1 MTYSNTTK
9 EVNTLTPN
17 HNIQIETI
25 SCDSDDS
32 IPNNARYAL
41 LLYKNVIKQ
50 KESPL
55 DILSKN
61 NWSNAWRGGI
71 FPTHHYHSNTHEVLI
86 VVSGKATVQLGG
98 ELGPHVDIQQGDVI
112 IIPAGFGHKLVHSH
126 HDFAVIGAYPNG
138 NDYDFSTGK
147 SDEWPQNLENIK
159 NTNLPDTDPI
169 YGKDGPLY
177 QYWQ

>member
-25 SCDSDDS
+25 SCDSDNS
-32 IPNNARYAL
+32 IPNNAKYAL

-71 FPTHHYHSNTHEVLI
+71 FPIHHYHSNTHEVLI

-138 NDYDFSTGK
+138 NDYDFCTGK

-159 NTNLPDTDPI
+159 NTSLPDTDPI
-169 YGKDGPLY
+169 YGKGGPLY
-177 QYWQ
+177 QHWQ

>member
-1 MTYSNTTK
+1 MD
-9 EVNTLTPN
+9 TLTPN
-17 HNIQIETI
+17 PNIQIETI

-32 IPNNARYAL
+32 IPNNSRYAL
-41 LLYKNVIKQ
+41 LLYKNVIKP

-138 NDYDFSTGK
+138 NDCDFCTGK
-147 SDEWPQNLENIK
+147 PDEWPQNLENIK
-159 NTNLPDTDPI
+159 NISLPDTDPI

-177 QYWQ
+177 KYWQ